1 MHARWHIPALAW
13 EAWHLSGEGE
23 DLGAMVVW
31 LSLSRRAKG
40 CSVSSGAEGDEAT
53 GGLPAGVV
61 SIHFAVGLGKEGGR
75 ERSHLDWKSQ
85 PLRD

>member
-1 MHARWHIPALAW
+1 
-13 EAWHLSGEGE
+13 
-23 DLGAMVVW
+23 MVVW